1 MVKKGGLEFL
11 SNGITRNKKCEI
23 IIDMSLSFEEVRLL
37 RNKAIKRYKELKP
50 NAKQHREQFIFDLAE
65 VIEEVYGTK
74 RASAIRSLAV
84 TEEQRSISR
93 QVKAKLKQ
101 NGGSISKL

>member
-1 MVKKGGLEFL
+1 MLNCTE
-11 SNGITRNKKCEI
+11 T
-23 IIDMSLSFEEVRLL
+23 
-37 RNKAIKRYKELKP
+37 
-50 NAKQHREQFIFDLAE
+50 DLAE
-65 VIEEVYGTK
+65 VMEEVYGTK